1 MFLTHARSPRS
12 IDGRGRCIELR
23 LLVYIGNLQSCAD
36 GLQNANDCLSTM
48 EPCSH
53 ALEARQA
60 ETVARS
66 MLSRINYPWWDY
78 IGTHHCQGLV
88 AKQIDSN
95 LSISVDLSNT
105 RLQGIDTAG

>member
-1 MFLTHARSPRS
+1 MDVAVASS
-12 IDGRGRCIELR
+12 Y
-23 LLVYIGNLQSCAD
+23 V
-36 GLQNANDCLSTM
+36 CLSTPVTSSPVLMGCKMQKM

-66 MLSRINYPWWDY
+66 MLSRINYPWCDY

-88 AKQIDSN
+88 AKQINSN